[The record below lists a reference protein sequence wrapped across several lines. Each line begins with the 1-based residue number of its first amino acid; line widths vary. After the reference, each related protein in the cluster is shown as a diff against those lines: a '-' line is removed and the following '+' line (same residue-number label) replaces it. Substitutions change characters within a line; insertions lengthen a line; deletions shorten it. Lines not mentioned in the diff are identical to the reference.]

1 MQARNLLLLVI
12 VAFSQLTKFAES
24 NEASKYHNQIIY
36 IESIRYRAHWL
47 APYMELFG
55 NPLFKH
61 KYFSTFIE
69 APERDVIGNSW
80 AKWMVR
86 PGPGETITLESV
98 YYPHNYLIVE
108 GIGFVKVDYYAHPNG
123 AEEALWYMES
133 RGGHIELHSNKLSNK
148 HLDTHYVS
156 NFKANIAG
164 VTVGLDAL
172 SLVRIY
178 QPAISE
184 VKTLISVFD
193 NSKGNTIVTHTFN
206 ETVGISKT
214 TSTTVSITTELGSE
228 IKEIF
233 TAKLSATWSQ
243 TESVTWSAK
252 VEKSIKVNVLPGYVK
267 RIYQQIGYYGPFK
280 IGSTQF
286 YFEDSEQK

>member
-1 MQARNLLLLVI
+1 MQAGDLLLLVI
-12 VAFSQLTKFAES
+12 VAFSQLTELAES

-86 PGPGETITLESV
+86 PGPGDTITLESV

-133 RGGHIELHSNKLSNK
+133 RGGLVQIFSNKLRNK
-148 HLDTHYVS
+148 HLDVIVQS
-156 NFKANIAG
+156 NIKTAI
-164 VTVGLDAL
+164 VTIGFDKF
-172 SLVRIY
+172 SLTRNY
-178 QPAISE
+178 QPAIDE

-193 NSKGNTIVTHTFN
+193 NSKGNTEVTHTYKKA
-206 ETVGISKT
+206 VGISKT
-214 TSTTVSITTELGSE
+214 TSTTVSITTELGAE
-228 IKEIF
+228 IKGIF
-233 TAKLSATWSQ
+233 TARLSATWSHTQ
-243 TESVTWSAK
+243 SETWSVM
-252 VEKSIKVNVLPGYVK
+252 VESSVSIKILPGYVK
-267 RIYQQIGYYGPFK
+267 RVYQLIGHYGPFQ

-286 YFEDSEQK
+286 YFEDSKEK